1 MEYIE
6 KVTGFFFTKECMKEY
21 FTNFNFLHVECLK
34 ATLSKVLGTGIIAGS
49 LTVKLPQVFKIYA
62 NKSSQGINFISVLL
76 DLFAITAMG
85 SYSFANGFPF
95 SAWGDAVF
103 LGLQTLAIAL
113 LCLHYSGE
121 TMKATAFFF
130 GYMSVILGVITGM
143 APVNVLWACQNINIP
158 IILLSKFFQART
170 NYNNS
175 STGQL
180 SAVTCFMLFFGSL
193 ARIFT
198 SMQETGDTSMII
210 MYICSSTANAVIAGQ
225 LIYYWNAG
233 DKKSKKK
240 AKSSKKQS

>member
-6 KVTGFFFTKECMKEY
+6 KITGFFFTKQCMKEY
-21 FTNFNFLHVECLK
+21 FTNFNFLHVECFK

-85 SYSFANGFPF
+85 SYSYANGFPF
-95 SAWGDAVF
+95 
-103 LGLQTLAIAL
+103 
-113 LCLHYSGE
+113 SGE

-210 MYICSSTANAVIAGQ
+210 MYICSTTANAVIAGQ
-225 LIYYWNAG
+225 LLYYWNAG
-233 DKKSKKK
+233 DKKTKKK
-240 AKSSKKQS
+240 VKSSKKQS